1 MSATAELVYES
12 DLGTLERIEE
22 DGAFAALVIGV
33 KAPATTPG
41 WLALLERAR
50 TQGYVGR
57 LAPLDSYAD
66 GSEGWLIHPAA

>member
-12 DLGTLERIEE
+12 NLGTLERIEE
-22 DGAFAALVIGV
+22 NGAFTALVIGV
-33 KAPATTPG
+33 KTPATTSG
-41 WLALLERAR
+41 WLELVDCAR
-50 TQGYVGR
+50 TRGYVGR